1 MDSDDWAEKTML
13 QDMVDLAEKND
24 SERQANNIAILQ
36 ANQKAAKSASQ

>member
-24 SERQANNIAILQ
+24 LQ
-36 ANQKAAKSASQ
+36 LVVSGY